1 MQAAATP
8 GEYASDKS
16 SWFDSG
22 LVGVTEILP
31 GFGFW

>member
-22 LVGVTEILP
+22 LVAVGALAER
-31 GFGFW
+31 FA